1 MKKHI
6 RKYLCALLATLS
18 AFTFSLTGCGG
29 GKIDPGSSSESVSSG
44 ESSSENTGEVTV
56 DNPIRVDPLDLG
68 ADFNSDY
75 YPKKENIEQRTGKI
89 DVVIVFEGTKVGWQA
104 LADEYMRLHSRAVSV
119 RLDTN
124 YSSGTYSDALKY
136 EITNE
141 NRLGYRSGKYRFQPY
156 QSVLR
161 QYVHLRERQKR
172 LCGQQSVE

>member
-6 RKYLCALLATLS
+6 RKYLCALLALLI
-18 AFTFSLTGCGG
+18 AFTFTLTACE
-29 GKIDPGSSSESVSSG
+29 GKIREPDSGSSGNPSESTSDKD
-44 ESSSENTGEVTV
+44 SSSENPGDVTV

-104 LADEYMRLHSRAVSV
+104 LANEYMRLHSKAVSV

-136 EITNE
+136 EITNAKTDWDIVQG
-141 NRLGYRSGKYRFQPY
+141 NIVSNLISRYCVNMYT
-156 QSVLR
+156 
-161 QYVHLRERQKR
+161 
-172 LCGQQSVE
+172 